1 MPLRQPIPQRLPVM
15 MLSGCN
21 LLPHGLLPLH
31 IFEPRYRMMLEE
43 ALHGDRMFCIGTLQ
57 GPEETFDPADCVHP
71 TSTAGFIRA
80 CVAQPDGCSNL
91 LLQGLQR
98 IRLTDFQTD
107 RPYATAAVTPITTV
121 NGDPGEV
128 SNLVED
134 VRSQAMEL
142 IALNNK
148 EASRPIQEQVCGLE
162 DPEMLGDLI
171 GYHFIDRPE
180 ERHLLLETACLRTRL
195 AHLRRYLDRMLIG
208 DISEDSP

>member
-1 MPLRQPIPQRLPVM
+1 MLHRPPIPKRLPVM
-15 MLSGCN
+15 TLSGCN

-31 IFEPRYRMMLEE
+31 IFEPCYRMMLEE
-43 ALHGDRMFCIGTLQ
+43 ALQGERMFCIGTLTSAKDP
-57 GPEETFDPADCVHP
+57 GDPADWIHP
-71 TSTAGFIRA
+71 ASTAGFIRA

-107 RPYATAAVTPITTV
+107 RPYATAAVTPIKTV
-121 NGDPGEV
+121 NGDPGEI

-134 VRSQAMEL
+134 VRSQAIEL
-142 IALNNK
+142 MALDNK

-180 ERHLLLETACLRTRL
+180 ERHLLLETACLHTRL
-195 AHLRRYLDRMLIG
+195 AHLKRYLERLLIG
-208 DISEDSP
+208 DISENSA